1 MIGTSAVGGAS
12 VRKARGLRAA
22 ARAVPCLWVLG
33 VICWEL
39 LTPHHTEVVP
49 LIAAAPAIACVSG
62 GRRGC
67 VLLLGGAGLL
77 FALAPESALEPDG
90 EVTDPHAPLVTC
102 CAIVGVAVG
111 GYLTAGRKVRLLREL
126 EELRAVAAAA
136 QDVVLR
142 PLPARLDG
150 VELAGGH
157 LSASR
162 GAAVGGDLYEALATP
177 YGVRVIIGDV
187 RGHGLAAIG
196 TVAAVLGSFREAAHE
211 EPRLSGVL
219 RRLDRALERHL
230 RSRASEECPLDH
242 HVDEEFVTVLLLE
255 VGRDGEVTALNCG
268 HPWPYRLREQPVG
281 PALARQT
288 APGEVLPPL
297 GLFPLPAELPTAR
310 WGSLGTG
317 DTLVLHTDGAED
329 ARDAHG
335 TFFPLRR
342 ALSEAAGAGPLVP
355 AAVVAG
361 VRSALLRHTGG
372 RLADDVALLAL
383 RYDHCPLSTPTPLT
397 RPAADTHRA

>member
-1 MIGTSAVGGAS
+1 MIGTSAVGGAF
-12 VRKARGLRAA
+12 VRRARSLRAV
-22 ARAVPCLWVLG
+22 ARAVACLWVLG

-49 LIAAAPAIACVSG
+49 LIAAAPAIACASG

-77 FALAPESALEPDG
+77 FAFGPATAPEPDG

-102 CAIVGVAVG
+102 CAIVGVALG
-111 GYLTAGRKVRLLREL
+111 GYLTAGRKVRLVREL

-142 PLPARLDG
+142 PLPARLEG
-150 VELAGGH
+150 IELAGGH

-211 EPRLSGVL
+211 EPRLSEVL
-219 RRLDRALERHL
+219 RRLDRTLERHL
-230 RSRASEECPLDH
+230 RARADGECPLDS

-255 VGRDGEVTALNCG
+255 VGRDGEVTTLNCG

-281 PALARQT
+281 PALARQA

-297 GLFPLPAELPTAR
+297 GLFPLPAELPTAH

-383 RYDHCPLSTPTPLT
+383 RYDHCPLSGLSALT
-397 RPAADTHRA
+397 RPAADAHRA

>member
-1 MIGTSAVGGAS
+1 MIGTSAVGGAF
-12 VRKARGLRAA
+12 VRRARSLRSAT
-22 ARAVPCLWVLG
+22 RVVPCLWVLG
-33 VICWEL
+33 VIGWEL
-39 LTPHHTEVVP
+39 LAPHHTELVP
-49 LIAAAPAIACVSG
+49 LIAAAPAIACASS
-62 GRRGC
+62 GRRRC
-67 VLLLGGAGLL
+67 ILLLGGASLL
-77 FALAPESALEPDG
+77 FALAPPTELEPDG
-90 EVTDPHAPLVTC
+90 DPKEPYAPLASC

-111 GYLTAGRKVRLLREL
+111 GYLMAGRKVRLVREL
-126 EELRAVAAAA
+126 EQLRAVAAAA

-142 PLPARLDG
+142 PLPARLEG
-150 VELAGGH
+150 IELAGGH

-177 YGVRVIIGDV
+177 YGVRVIMGDV

-196 TVAAVLGSFREAAHE
+196 TVAAVLGCFREAAHE
-211 EPRLSGVL
+211 EPRLAGVL
-219 RRLDRALERHL
+219 RRLDRALGRHL
-230 RSRASEECPLDH
+230 RARASEECPLER

-255 VGRDGEVTALNCG
+255 VGPDGEVTALNCG
-268 HPWPYRLREQPVG
+268 HPWPYRLYEQPVG
-281 PALARQT
+281 PAMARQA

-310 WGSLGTG
+310 WNSLGAG

-342 ALSEAAGAGPLVP
+342 ALSEAAGPGPLVP

-361 VRSALLRHTGG
+361 VRAALLRHTGG
-372 RLADDVALLAL
+372 RLSDDVALLAL
-383 RYDHCPLSTPTPLT
+383 RYDRCPLSAPKALT
-397 RPAADTHRA
+397 RAAADAHRA

>member
-1 MIGTSAVGGAS
+1 MIGTSAVGGAF
-12 VRKARGLRAA
+12 VRRARSLRAVT
-22 ARAVPCLWVLG
+22 RVVPCLWVLG
-33 VICWEL
+33 AICWAL
-39 LTPHHTEVVP
+39 LTPQHTEVVA
-49 LIAAAPAIACVSG
+49 LLAAAPAIACASS
-62 GRRGC
+62 GRRRC
-67 VLLLGGAGLL
+67 IVLLGGAGLL
-77 FALAPESALEPDG
+77 FALAPPTALEPDG
-90 EVTDPHAPLVTC
+90 DGKEPHAALVTC
-102 CAIVGVAVG
+102 CAILGVAVAC
-111 GYLTAGRKVRLLREL
+111 YLTAGRKLRLVREL
-126 EELRAVAAAA
+126 EQLRAVATAA

-142 PLPARLDG
+142 PLPARLEG
-150 VELAGGH
+150 IELAGGH

-177 YGVRVIIGDV
+177 YGVRVIMGDV

-211 EPRLSGVL
+211 EPLLSGVL

-230 RSRASEECPLDH
+230 RARASEECPLDS

-255 VGRDGEVTALNCG
+255 VGADGEVTALNCG
-268 HPWPYRLREQPVG
+268 HPWPYRLYEQPVG
-281 PALARQT
+281 PATARQT

-310 WGSLGTG
+310 WSALSVG

-329 ARDAHG
+329 VRDAHG

-342 ALSEAAGAGPLVP
+342 ALSEAAGPGPLVP

-383 RYDHCPLSTPTPLT
+383 RFDRCPLSATTALT
-397 RPAADTHRA
+397 RPAADANRG

>member
-1 MIGTSAVGGAS
+1 MGA
-12 VRKARGLRAA
+12 RRL
-22 ARAVPCLWVLG
+22 
-33 VICWEL
+33 CWAL
-39 LTPHHTEVVP
+39 LTPHHTEVVT
-49 LIAAAPAIACVSG
+49 LLAAAPAIACASS
-62 GRRGC
+62 GRRRC
-67 VLLLGGAGLL
+67 SVLLGGAGLL
-77 FALAPESALEPDG
+77 LALAPPAALEPDG
-90 EVTDPHAPLVTC
+90 DGKEPHATLVTC
-102 CAIVGVAVG
+102 CAILGVAVAC
-111 GYLTAGRKVRLLREL
+111 YLTAGRKLRLVREL
-126 EELRAVAAAA
+126 EQLRAVATAA

-142 PLPARLDG
+142 PLPARLEG
-150 VELAGGH
+150 IELAGGH

-211 EPRLSGVL
+211 ESRLGGVL

-230 RSRASEECPLDH
+230 RARASGECPLDS

-255 VGRDGEVTALNCG
+255 VGADGEVTALNCG
-268 HPWPYRLREQPVG
+268 HPWPYRLYEQPVG
-281 PALARQT
+281 PAMARHT

-297 GLFPLPAELPTAR
+297 GLFPLPAELPPPAGAPWASATHWCCTPTAPRTCVTPTAR
-310 WGSLGTG
+310 SSPC
-317 DTLVLHTDGAED
+317 A
-329 ARDAHG
+329 APCPR
-335 TFFPLRR
+335 PR
-342 ALSEAAGAGPLVP
+342 APGRSS

-383 RYDHCPLSTPTPLT
+383 RFDRCPLSATTALT
-397 RPAADTHRA
+397 RPVADAHRG